1 MTDLSSSSSSDSTPN
16 THGDDSYPGFIGNFS
31 KLITAC
37 QAIGIK
43 YDPDNPMLAIAQLI
57 LLLGVITDTNK
68 AVVDLMTPY
77 KAALLARNF
86 AYEMMSEYKTRIL
99 NALKASKGVTPP
111 EVLIAVNF
119 GKKVDGTR
127 INPIKNV
134 PIPPVTEVVV
144 EGISE
149 KELAAVEHHS
159 VSFQKFDIRKNNFL
173 IFFTYVTGLACYTPK
188 KLELQ
193 LEAIQ
198 AYYDSLA
205 GLNSD
210 AQLATN
216 ALILARQERDVA
228 FFDEMNGARHIGA
241 QVKDYV
247 SGDFNTKS
255 KEFKMVKGIPL
266 PDFRR
271 KENK

>member
-16 THGDDSYPGFIGNFS
+16 THGDGSYPGFIGNFS
-31 KLITAC
+31 KLISAC
-37 QAIGIK
+37 QTIGIK

-127 INPIKNV
+127 INPIKNA